1 MGVAVSW
8 ARTTESH
15 SGVRKMLGGRR
26 SVESADQAGAT
37 AAGSRSIQAE
47 SLSRKTTVTG
57 RVYFGCRPRSVNAYT
72 LGGIPYRVV
81 IAPQSFKGSADA
93 VAVAAAIARGFRRV
107 LPDAQLDQVP
117 LADGGEG
124 TVHALVRA
132 TKGTIRTSR
141 VHDPLLREIDAEW
154 GILGDGKTAVVEMA
168 AASGLPLLRES
179 ERDPRIT
186 STRGTGELIL
196 EAAASGAHRI
206 VIGIGGS
213 ATNDGGAGMARAF
226 GYRFLDRSGHE
237 LPEGGAALRQ
247 LHHLEGQTDPRLI
260 RPAIEVACDVRN
272 PLLGPEGASAIYGPQ
287 KGATPAMIAELDA
300 ALATYED
307 VIEGFVGRNVRDVP
321 GAGAAGGLGAGLLA
335 FLDARLRSG
344 AELVLD
350 ATKFASRVA
359 GADLVI
365 TGEGRVDAQSVY
377 GKLTQAVTHA
387 ARDAGVRAAMVVG
400 GTALGYEALL
410 QQGVEAIEVSTPK
423 GMPLADAMR
432 NAEALIE
439 EAAARLATKLGRR

>member
-1 MGVAVSW
+1 VA
-8 ARTTESH
+8 
-15 SGVRKMLGGRR
+15 
-26 SVESADQAGAT
+26 SADQAGASS
-37 AAGSRSIQAE
+37 AGSRCIQAA
-47 SLSRKTTVTG
+47 SLSGETRVTS
-57 RVYFGCRPRSVNAYT
+57 RVYFCSRPRSVNPFT
-72 LGGIPYRVV
+72 LGRIPYRVV

-107 LPDAQLDQVP
+107 LPEAQLDQVP

-132 TKGTIRTSR
+132 TNGRIRMTR

-154 GILGDGKTAVVEMA
+154 GILGDRKTAVVEMA
-168 AASGLPLLRES
+168 AASGLPLLHEH

-196 EAAASGAHRI
+196 AAAASGADRI

-213 ATNDGGAGMARAF
+213 ATNDGGAGMARAL
-226 GYRFLDRSGHE
+226 GYRFLDRDGRD
-237 LPEGGAALRQ
+237 LPEGGVGLAR
-247 LHHLEGQTDPRLI
+247 LHHLEGQSDPRLI

-272 PLLGPEGASAIYGPQ
+272 PLLGPEGASVIYGPQ
-287 KGATPAMIAELDA
+287 KGATPQMIAELDA
-300 ALATYED
+300 ALARYAD
-307 VIEGFVGRNVRDVP
+307 VIEDFVGRNVRDVP

-365 TGEGRVDAQSVY
+365 TGEGRADAQSAY

-387 ARDAGVRAAMVVG
+387 ARDAGVRVAMVVG
-400 GTALGYEALL
+400 GTAAGYEALL
-410 QQGVEAIEVSTPK
+410 AQGVEAIEVSTPE
-423 GMPLADAMR
+423 GTALADAMR
-432 NAEALIE
+432 NATPLIE
-439 EAAARLATKLGRR
+439 EAAARLATTLRSR

>member
-1 MGVAVSW
+1 M
-8 ARTTESH
+8 
-15 SGVRKMLGGRR
+15 
-26 SVESADQAGAT
+26 
-37 AAGSRSIQAE
+37 
-47 SLSRKTTVTG
+47 
-57 RVYFGCRPRSVNAYT
+57 
-72 LGGIPYRVV
+72 
-81 IAPQSFKGSADA
+81 
-93 VAVAAAIARGFRRV
+93 
-107 LPDAQLDQVP
+107 LPDAQLDEIP

-132 TKGTIRTSR
+132 TKGTLRRSR

-168 AASGLPLLRES
+168 AASGLPLLREG

-196 EAAASGAHRI
+196 EAAASGAHRVI
-206 VIGIGGS
+206 IGIGGS

-226 GYRFLDRSGHE
+226 GYRFLDRDGHD
-237 LPEGGAALRQ
+237 LLEGGAALRQ
-247 LHHLEGQTDPRLI
+247 LHHLEGQTDGRLI

-287 KGATPAMIAELDA
+287 KGATPAMVAELDA
-300 ALATYED
+300 ALANYAD
-307 VIEGFVGRNVRDVP
+307 VIERFVGRNVRDVP

-350 ATKFASRVA
+350 ATNFGARVA
-359 GADLVI
+359 GAELVV
-365 TGEGRVDAQSVY
+365 TGEGRVDAQSTY

-387 ARDAGVRAAMVVG
+387 ARDAGVPAAMVVG
-400 GTALGYEALL
+400 GTAPGYEALL
-410 QQGVEAIEVSTPK
+410 RQGVGSIEVSTPD

-432 NAEALIE
+432 NAPALIE
-439 EAAARLATKLGRR
+439 EAAARLASKLGHR

>member
-1 MGVAVSW
+1 
-8 ARTTESH
+8 
-15 SGVRKMLGGRR
+15 MLGGCRFAA
-26 SVESADQAGAT
+26 SADQAGASS
-37 AAGSRSIQAE
+37 AGSRWIQAA
-47 SLSRKTTVTG
+47 SVSRETRVTK
-57 RVYFGCRPRSVNAYT
+57 RVYFCSRPRSVNPSR
-72 LGGIPYRVV
+72 LRGIPYRVV

-107 LPDAQLDQVP
+107 LPDARLDEVP

-124 TVHALVRA
+124 TVHALVHA
-132 TKGTIRTSR
+132 TKGKIRTSR

-154 GILGDGKTAVVEMA
+154 GILGDGTTAVVEMA
-168 AASGLPLLRES
+168 AASGLPLLSEA

-196 EAAASGAHRI
+196 AAAASGAHRI

-213 ATNDGGAGMARAF
+213 GTNDGGAGMARAL
-226 GYRFLDRSGHE
+226 GYRFLDRDGRE
-237 LPEGGAALRQ
+237 LPEGGAALAR

-300 ALATYED
+300 ALARYAD
-307 VIEGFVGRNVRDVP
+307 VIEDFVGRNVRDVP

-350 ATKFASRVA
+350 ATRFASRVA
-359 GADLVI
+359 GADLVV
-365 TGEGRVDAQSVY
+365 TGEGRADAQSAY

-387 ARDAGVRAAMVVG
+387 ARVAGVRVAMVVG
-400 GTALGYEALL
+400 GTAAGYEALL
-410 QQGVEAIEVSTPK
+410 SQGVEAIEVSTPE
-423 GMPLADAMR
+423 GMRLTEAMR
-432 NAEALIE
+432 NPESLIE
-439 EAAARLATKLGRR
+439 DAAARLAQHLQSH

>member
-1 MGVAVSW
+1 M
-8 ARTTESH
+8 
-15 SGVRKMLGGRR
+15 
-26 SVESADQAGAT
+26 
-37 AAGSRSIQAE
+37 
-47 SLSRKTTVTG
+47 
-57 RVYFGCRPRSVNAYT
+57 
-72 LGGIPYRVV
+72 IPE
-81 IAPQSFKGSADA
+81 
-93 VAVAAAIARGFRRV
+93 
-107 LPDAQLDQVP
+107 AQLDEVP

-132 TKGTIRTSR
+132 TNGRSRTTR

-168 AASGLPLLRES
+168 AASGLPLLREY

-196 EAAASGAHRI
+196 AAAASGADRI

-213 ATNDGGAGMARAF
+213 ATNDGGAGMARAL
-226 GYRFLDRSGHE
+226 GYRFLDRDGHD
-237 LPEGGAALRQ
+237 LPEGGAALAR

-287 KGATPAMIAELDA
+287 KGATQQMIAELDA
-300 ALATYED
+300 ALTRYAD
-307 VIEGFVGRNVRDVP
+307 VIEDFVGRNVRDVP

-365 TGEGRVDAQSVY
+365 TGEGRADAQSAY

-387 ARDAGVRAAMVVG
+387 ARDAGVRVAMVVG
-400 GTALGYEALL
+400 GTAPGYEALL
-410 QQGVEAIEVSTPK
+410 SQGVEAIEVSAPE

-432 NAEALIE
+432 NAEPLIE
-439 EAAARLATKLGRR
+439 EAAARLATTLRSR

>member
-1 MGVAVSW
+1 M
-8 ARTTESH
+8 
-15 SGVRKMLGGRR
+15 
-26 SVESADQAGAT
+26 
-37 AAGSRSIQAE
+37 
-47 SLSRKTTVTG
+47 
-57 RVYFGCRPRSVNAYT
+57 
-72 LGGIPYRVV
+72 V

-107 LPDAQLDQVP
+107 LPDAQLDEVP

-132 TKGTIRTSR
+132 TRGTIHSAR

-168 AASGLPLLRES
+168 AANGLPLLRES

-226 GYRFLDRSGHE
+226 GYRFIGTDGRD
-237 LPEGGAALRQ
+237 LPEGGAALRR

-260 RPAIEVACDVRN
+260 RPSIEVACDVRN

-287 KGATPAMIAELDA
+287 KGATPAMIAELDD
-300 ALATYED
+300 ALATFAD
-307 VIEGFVGRNVRDVP
+307 VIERFVGRSVRDVP

-344 AELVLD
+344 ADLVLD
-350 ATKFASRVA
+350 ATRFNSRLA

-365 TGEGRVDAQSVY
+365 TGEGRADAQSVY

-387 ARDAGVRAAMVVG
+387 ARAAGVRAAMVVG
-400 GTALGYEALL
+400 GTAAGYEALL
-410 QQGVEAIEVSTPK
+410 EQGIDAIEVSTPA
-423 GMPLADAMR
+423 GMPLSEAMR
-432 NAEALIE
+432 NAEPLIE
-439 EAAARLATKLGRR
+439 DAAARLATTLRAR

>member
-1 MGVAVSW
+1 M
-8 ARTTESH
+8 
-15 SGVRKMLGGRR
+15 
-26 SVESADQAGAT
+26 
-37 AAGSRSIQAE
+37 
-47 SLSRKTTVTG
+47 
-57 RVYFGCRPRSVNAYT
+57 RPRSVNPFT
-72 LGGIPYRVV
+72 LRAIPYRVV

-107 LPDAQLDQVP
+107 RPDAQLDELP

-124 TVHALVRA
+124 TVAALVRA
-132 TKGTIRTSR
+132 TNGKLRGTR
-141 VHDPLLREIDAEW
+141 VHDPLLREIDAQW
-154 GILGDGKTAVVEMA
+154 GILGDGTTAVVEMA
-168 AASGLPLLRES
+168 AASGLTLLRES

-196 EAAASGAHRI
+196 AAAASGAHRI

-213 ATNDGGAGMARAF
+213 ATNDGGAGMARAL
-226 GYRFLDRSGHE
+226 GYRFLDREGRD
-237 LPEGGAALRQ
+237 LPEGGAALAQ

-287 KGATPAMIAELDA
+287 KGATPQMVAELDA
-300 ALATYED
+300 ALARYAD
-307 VIEGFVGRNVRDVP
+307 VIENFVGRNVRDVP

-350 ATKFASRVA
+350 ATKFLSRIA

-365 TGEGRVDAQSVY
+365 TGEGRVDAQSAY
-377 GKLTQAVTHA
+377 GKLTQAVTRA
-387 ARDAGVRAAMVVG
+387 ARDAGVRAVMIVG
-400 GTALGYEALL
+400 GTAPGYEALL
-410 QQGVEAIEVSTPK
+410 SQGVEVIEVSTPD
-423 GMPLADAMR
+423 GMALPDAMR
-432 NAEALIE
+432 EAVPLIE
-439 EAAARLATKLGRR
+439 DAAARLVARLRSH